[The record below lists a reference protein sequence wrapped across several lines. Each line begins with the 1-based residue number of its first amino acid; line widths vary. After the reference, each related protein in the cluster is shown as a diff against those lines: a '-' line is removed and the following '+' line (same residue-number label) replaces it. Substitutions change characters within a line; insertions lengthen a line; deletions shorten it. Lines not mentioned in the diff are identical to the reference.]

1 MADGLNLGRAQRDH
15 GAAFVGIAAQLR
27 AVVVVNVVL
36 EFVDR
41 PSDRR
46 RAGRSNRAKWLAE
59 IFKIGCYDRFMRTL
73 KPHASF
79 QPRRVLSAAGLLF
92 GHARRVKRRRS
103 GLDAVPASG
112 SAATLCRELR
122 ASFRR

>member
-1 MADGLNLGRAQRDH
+1 MNLGRAQRDH

-59 IFKIGCYDRFMRTL
+59 IFRIGCHDRFMR
-73 KPHASF
+73 AF
-79 QPRRVLSAAGLLF
+79 NRRPRFNPVAFS
-92 GHARRVKRRRS
+92 ARRGYS
-103 GLDAVPASG
+103 LGTL
-112 SAATLCRELR
+112 AA
-122 ASFRR
+122 